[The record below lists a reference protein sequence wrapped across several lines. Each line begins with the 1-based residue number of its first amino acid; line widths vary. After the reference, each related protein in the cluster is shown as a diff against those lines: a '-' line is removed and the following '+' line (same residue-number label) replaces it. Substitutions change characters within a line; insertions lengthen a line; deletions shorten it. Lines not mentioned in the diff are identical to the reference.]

1 MTPAERAIVG
11 LGADGRTVIA
21 KAQGA
26 AIAIGGNYAG
36 STSETERACTTQD
49 LLCIAGE
56 AAVDMAMI
64 AQVYEAQ
71 IACDPEGAETPTR
84 ESARLLREI
93 SAGAARM
100 CARALEVHAR
110 DTGYE
115 PDVWTTDSLD
125 ETALW
130 MSADRDPLFDG
141 IPVDAVAMAR
151 ESAGAIFSALACAP
165 ADRMGVPGHI
175 ARALG
180 TSVAVFM
187 IAEATTDA

>member
-1 MTPAERAIVG
+1 MSPCERAAVG
-11 LGADGRTVIA
+11 IGAGGRGAIA
-21 KAQGA
+21 DAQIS
-26 AIAIGGNYAG
+26 AIAIGGNYVG
-36 STSETERACTTQD
+36 STSESERACTTQD

-64 AQVYEAQ
+64 AQIFEAQ
-71 IACDPEGAETPTR
+71 ITCDPEGTEFPTR
-84 ESARLLREI
+84 ESARLMRETA
-93 SAGAARM
+93 AGVARM

-110 DTGYE
+110 DTGYA
-115 PDVWTTDSLD
+115 PDIWTADSLE

-130 MSADRDPLFDG
+130 MSSDRDQLFDG
-141 IPVDAVAMAR
+141 LPIDAMSMAR
-151 ESAGAIFSALACAP
+151 EAASAIFSALACAP

-187 IAEATTDA
+187 IAEATELQ